1 MRGDMMKLLNKK
13 VIKELEEVFK
23 GLEKEVTLKFFTQ
36 EFECRFCKDTRQLLE
51 EISGLTDKIKLEV
64 YDFVADKEEVEKYGI
79 KRIPATVVM
88 DEKDHGIRIY
98 GIPGGY
104 EFSSLIE
111 ALKIVSTGETGLAQ
125 ETKDFLDSLDKE
137 VHLQVFVTPTCPYCP
152 GAVVIAHRMA
162 YYSPKV
168 KGDMVEATEFPELSV
183 KYNVMGVPRTVIN
196 ETEFQ
201 EGAAP
206 EEMLI
211 EKIKETI

>member
-1 MRGDMMKLLNKK
+1 MKLLNKK
-13 VIKELEEVFK
+13 VIKELNEVFK
-23 GLEKEVTLKFFTQ
+23 GLEKVVTLKFFSQ
-36 EFECRFCKDTRQLLE
+36 GFECRFCQDTHQLLE
-51 EISGLTDKIKLEV
+51 EISGLTDKIKLEK
-64 YDFVADKEEVEKYGI
+64 YDFLADRAEVEKYDI

-88 DEKDHGIRIY
+88 DEKDYGIKIY
-98 GIPGGY
+98 GIPSGY
-104 EFSSLIE
+104 EFTSLIE

-125 ETKDFLDSLDKE
+125 ETKNFLDSLDKE

-152 GAVVIAHRMA
+152 GAVVLAHRMA

-168 KGDMVEATEFPELSV
+168 KGDMIEATEFPELAV

-206 EEMLI
+206 ENMLV
-211 EKIKETI
+211 EKIKKAIQKG

>member
-1 MRGDMMKLLNKK
+1 MKLLNKK
-13 VIKELEEVFK
+13 VIKELNEVFK
-23 GLEKEVTLKFFTQ
+23 SLDKVVTLKFFSQ
-36 EFECRFCKDTRQLLE
+36 EFECRFCQDTHQLLE
-51 EISGLTDKIKLEV
+51 EISGLTDKIKLEK
-64 YDFVADKEEVEKYGI
+64 YDFLADRAEVEKYDI

-88 DEKDHGIRIY
+88 DEKDYGIKIY
-98 GIPGGY
+98 GIPSGY
-104 EFSSLIE
+104 EFTSLVE

-125 ETKDFLDSLDKE
+125 ETKNFLDSLVKE

-152 GAVVIAHRMA
+152 GAVVLAHRMA

-168 KGDMVEATEFPELSV
+168 KGDMIEATEFPELAV

-206 EEMLI
+206 ENMLI
-211 EKIKETI
+211 EKIKKAL

>member
-1 MRGDMMKLLNKK
+1 MRGVMMKLLNKK

-51 EISGLTDKIKLEV
+51 EISGLTDKIKMEV
-64 YDFVADKEEVEKYGI
+64 YDFAADKEEVEKYGI

-88 DEKDHGIRIY
+88 DEKDHGIKIY

-111 ALKIVSTGETGLAQ
+111 ALKIVSTGETGLAR
-125 ETKDFLDSLDKE
+125 ETKDFLDSLDKD

-152 GAVVIAHRMA
+152 GAVVLAHRMA

-168 KGDMVEATEFPELSV
+168 KGDMIEATEFPELSV
-183 KYNVMGVPRTVIN
+183 KYNVMGVPRTVVN
-196 ETEFQ
+196 ETQFL

-211 EKIKETI
+211 EKIKETL